1 METNQNTVPTI
12 INIAEEMKGAYLDYA
27 MSVIVGRALPDFRDG
42 LKPVHRRVLFAMH
55 ELNNYHDKP
64 YKKSARVVGDVIG
77 KYHPHGDT
85 AVYDTIVRMAQ
96 EFSLRYMLVDGQ
108 GNFGSIDGDSAAAM
122 RYTEVRLAKIAD
134 EFLADLEK
142 ETVDFAPNYD
152 GTLPEPT
159 LLPTSIPNYLV
170 NGTNGIAVGMAT
182 SVPPHNLSEVVQ
194 GLIATIDNPD
204 ISVAELMSIIP
215 GPDFPTRGIIYGK
228 EGIASAYATG
238 RGIIRVRARA
248 EIEQDKKGNDK
259 VVITEIPYQVNKAK
273 LIEKFAELVREKK
286 IEGVS
291 DLRDESSRDGIR
303 VVVDM
308 KKGFQGNVV
317 LNQLY
322 KFTAM
327 ESTFGIIMLGIENNQ
342 PRVLPLKDYL
352 HLFIE
357 YRKDIVTRRIKFQLK
372 KAEERA
378 HILLG
383 LKIAVE
389 NIDDM
394 IAIIKKAP
402 SPNEAKDAIMQQ
414 YSLTEIQ
421 SQAILD
427 LKLQRL
433 TGLERDKIV
442 NEYNEIVARIIELK
456 SILNDEKKVIGIV
469 KDELKI
475 INEKYGDERR
485 TEIVGSTEEIETED
499 LIVEEDVVVTTTT
512 TGYIKRMSIE
522 SFREQRRG
530 GKGVRG
536 QELKDDDAVSNI
548 FTASTHDYLLC
559 FSDKGKCYWLKI
571 YQIPQ
576 SARNTKG
583 KHIVNIIN
591 VEQDEKIVAMLPVS
605 EFTEDKNVIL
615 VSEKGIIKKT
625 SLMNFSRPRSG
636 GIIAVTT
643 DEGDVIEMAHI
654 VKQGD
659 HILIST
665 KQGKSICFS
674 ESDVSRVGRTA
685 RGVRGVSL
693 RDGDKVV
700 GVDVL
705 SNIDAP
711 DYTIMTVFENGYG
724 KRTEVAEFRVQGR
737 GGKGVI
743 AGKVGEKSGLV
754 MAVFKVKADDGLM
767 LVSDGGQTIR
777 INVTDIRVMGRST
790 QGVRLMNL
798 SGEEKIV
805 GVTKVVNEEVENIEI
820 GNA

>member
-1 METNQNTVPTI
+1 METNQNTVPTV

-122 RYTEVRLAKIAD
+122 RYTEVRLARIAD

-238 RGIIRVRARA
+238 RGIIRIRARA

-342 PRVLPLKDYL
+342 PRVLALKDYL
-352 HLFIE
+352 RLFIE

-402 SPNEAKDAIMQQ
+402 SPNDAKDAIMQQ

-625 SLMNFSRPRSG
+625 SLMNFS
-636 GIIAVTT
+636 
-643 DEGDVIEMAHI
+643 
-654 VKQGD
+654 
-659 HILIST
+659 
-665 KQGKSICFS
+665 
-674 ESDVSRVGRTA
+674 
-685 RGVRGVSL
+685 
-693 RDGDKVV
+693 
-700 GVDVL
+700 
-705 SNIDAP
+705 
-711 DYTIMTVFENGYG
+711 
-724 KRTEVAEFRVQGR
+724 
-737 GGKGVI
+737 
-743 AGKVGEKSGLV
+743 
-754 MAVFKVKADDGLM
+754 
-767 LVSDGGQTIR
+767 
-777 INVTDIRVMGRST
+777 
-790 QGVRLMNL
+790 
-798 SGEEKIV
+798 
-805 GVTKVVNEEVENIEI
+805 
-820 GNA
+820 